1 MDIGSSVPTSSKQ
14 IEGFNTFDNSLV
26 KQKEAEIRKLKN
38 ELEMKEATNSTLQK
52 TIKEKETKI
61 STQQKTNNLLKAEI
75 ENKINR
81 YENEIKNLQKEMKEN
96 RNTKEDN
103 EMMFDS
109 MKAKVVSLQNS
120 LEERN
125 VMYDHEIALS
135 KQKIQS
141 VEQTNTA
148 LMIEKEMAKTA
159 MERMEKESR
168 HLHEKIK
175 SLQQKLESKTKFIND
190 LKATFSK
197 KEKDEAKGY
206 QDKIKQ
212 LDGEIKLDSV
222 KMKKMEELIQQL
234 SNKLKDVESE
244 KRSYRER
251 LLTETSGDRDFE
263 FRFMTEYNN
272 DTMPNIEI
280 FEMDKFKIK
289 DAESN
294 NVFERKVIYELK
306 KENDILRKELSGVG
320 YSSVSLNN
328 RFDTQN
334 QLSIYQQEFNT
345 EENRP
350 EEDHQGEILQYHKNI
365 NKELQQRIDEL
376 LKVNKELK

>member
-1 MDIGSSVPTSSKQ
+1 
-14 IEGFNTFDNSLV
+14 
-26 KQKEAEIRKLKN
+26 
-38 ELEMKEATNSTLQK
+38 
-52 TIKEKETKI
+52 
-61 STQQKTNNLLKAEI
+61 
-75 ENKINR
+75 
-81 YENEIKNLQKEMKEN
+81 
-96 RNTKEDN
+96 
-103 EMMFDS
+103 
-109 MKAKVVSLQNS
+109 
-120 LEERN
+120 
-125 VMYDHEIALS
+125 
-135 KQKIQS
+135 
-141 VEQTNTA
+141 
-148 LMIEKEMAKTA
+148 
-159 MERMEKESR
+159 
-168 HLHEKIK
+168 
-175 SLQQKLESKTKFIND
+175 
-190 LKATFSK
+190 
-197 KEKDEAKGY
+197 
-206 QDKIKQ
+206 
-212 LDGEIKLDSV
+212 
-222 KMKKMEELIQQL
+222 MKKMEELIQQL

-350 EEDHQGEILQYHKNI
+350 EEDHQGEILQYHKNV
-365 NKELQQRIDEL
+365 NKELQ
-376 LKVNKELK
+376 

>member
-1 MDIGSSVPTSSKQ
+1 
-14 IEGFNTFDNSLV
+14 
-26 KQKEAEIRKLKN
+26 
-38 ELEMKEATNSTLQK
+38 
-52 TIKEKETKI
+52 
-61 STQQKTNNLLKAEI
+61 
-75 ENKINR
+75 
-81 YENEIKNLQKEMKEN
+81 
-96 RNTKEDN
+96 
-103 EMMFDS
+103 
-109 MKAKVVSLQNS
+109 
-120 LEERN
+120 
-125 VMYDHEIALS
+125 
-135 KQKIQS
+135 
-141 VEQTNTA
+141 
-148 LMIEKEMAKTA
+148 
-159 MERMEKESR
+159 
-168 HLHEKIK
+168 
-175 SLQQKLESKTKFIND
+175 
-190 LKATFSK
+190 
-197 KEKDEAKGY
+197 
-206 QDKIKQ
+206 
-212 LDGEIKLDSV
+212 
-222 KMKKMEELIQQL
+222 MEELIQQL

-350 EEDHQGEILQYHKNI
+350 EEDHQGEILQYHKNV
-365 NKELQQRIDEL
+365 NKELQ
-376 LKVNKELK
+376 

>member
-1 MDIGSSVPTSSKQ
+1 
-14 IEGFNTFDNSLV
+14 
-26 KQKEAEIRKLKN
+26 
-38 ELEMKEATNSTLQK
+38 
-52 TIKEKETKI
+52 
-61 STQQKTNNLLKAEI
+61 
-75 ENKINR
+75 
-81 YENEIKNLQKEMKEN
+81 
-96 RNTKEDN
+96 
-103 EMMFDS
+103 
-109 MKAKVVSLQNS
+109 
-120 LEERN
+120 
-125 VMYDHEIALS
+125 
-135 KQKIQS
+135 
-141 VEQTNTA
+141 
-148 LMIEKEMAKTA
+148 
-159 MERMEKESR
+159 
-168 HLHEKIK
+168 
-175 SLQQKLESKTKFIND
+175 
-190 LKATFSK
+190 
-197 KEKDEAKGY
+197 
-206 QDKIKQ
+206 
-212 LDGEIKLDSV
+212 
-222 KMKKMEELIQQL
+222 MKKMEELIQQL

-350 EEDHQGEILQYHKNI
+350 DEDHQGEILQYHKNI
-365 NKELQQRIDEL
+365 NKELQ
-376 LKVNKELK
+376 